1 MRGGLGVLI
10 LLCTSLLFFGISAK
24 TSFIFSSNQPF
35 NNSIIDGPERLCAVF
50 GSVIGTY
57 TGLGEEGD
65 VFQWEITEPDGNILF
80 SRTGGFETISET
92 FSKIGTHQ
100 ISLRILRGNVEIAN
114 ETKSIEV
121 LPGPTLALEESYLV
135 CNGADLTISALDPGT
150 LNFGDY
156 VFEWKNESG
165 DVLGTG
171 NEINVNQPGRYRV
184 EFYFVNS
191 QGENECV
198 TELSTSVLDLNSFSI
213 SPAQSEVCTTQFIEF
228 ESNPNLVGNW
238 YVQKVGE
245 TTRDFLGTGSN
256 FSLFPSRD
264 LSETGD
270 YTMIFQIPNANN
282 PSCIPEVTAEFTY
295 NPEPRIEF
303 FEAFG
308 ASDCAVEDGTLRIRA
323 LTDVDRIS
331 IDSLGISL
339 GPFNAGQIVDFP
351 GLKSGAY
358 SLSTALGSC
367 TFSIGSVVPLDN
379 PIPELEFELSEILP
393 ETCTETGKLPGSFTI
408 VLPNGPTTAGFQ
420 VLNERGVPVIS
431 RDTTALNDTIFIE
444 LPGGVYFFEIFDDN
458 DCSLPKSEEIEI
470 PGLNQVSFSVPA
482 TINVC
487 QSFELF
493 PTTNQALEF
502 LLTDPDG
509 VETIFE
515 AGDPGLLDKTGTYTI
530 VGRIP
535 GQDVLCPF
543 IREIKVNLVDP
554 IDFEPKLIQEDCFG
568 NRVFEADIFGVDPS
582 TAIFTWYNE
591 NDEVVGNG
599 QFLFPTSTGEFKLDV
614 QPANAQAC
622 PILPKSFLI
631 EEPVLS
637 VDVTLTQTKLCEFG
651 PEAIVR
657 LESTFPDAVT
667 DIEWRRFN
675 EDGTIEELPEFDDLK
690 EFQTR
695 IAGTYEA
702 SLFRFIPGISLEE
715 CELGRETIQ
724 LDLIPN
730 KVLFDIPSE
739 LTVCERFELTPQTSE
754 SLDFTVTDPTGN
766 IQSGSTGDPFTLDQE
781 GTYTFLAFDT
791 YPNSTICPEQKQ
803 LIVTLTSPADFEPVM
818 LSEDCNGLKTYQ
830 AQVTNYQPDEVNYF
844 WYDANGNQIGDEEFL
859 DFTTYGDFSLEVQ
872 PRGSTLCQSTQP
884 INFTVEE
891 PILSVAVELITEPLC
906 PDEASTVLTLMADQS
921 EISEIE
927 WWFTDLNGNQTELVS
942 NRGFTEILA
951 FEEGT
956 YEVRVFNAIPC
967 LLGSDQALI
976 LRSQDT
982 VRPEVQESYQVC
994 EEYEIGPTINPGS
1007 FASYEW
1013 YLGEE
1018 LVSTSPTFKPIRAGN
1033 YTLTVYSLEGCAYQ
1047 TEFSTEEECEL
1058 RVAVPTAILPGDP
1071 DREFLVYTNYLI
1083 DELEVFVFNQWGQLI
1098 FYCENSNLISE
1109 ESTCEWDGYFD
1120 GEKIPN
1126 GSYSVRINFRNIE
1139 KNIRGEYLGSILVVE

>member
-1 MRGGLGVLI
+1 M
-10 LLCTSLLFFGISAK
+10 LFFSSTAEK
-24 TSFIFSSNQPF
+24 LYSTSVERPFS
-35 NNSIIDGPERLCAVF
+35 NSIIDGPERLCAVF

-65 VFQWEITEPDGNILF
+65 VYEWEIIEPDGNILF

-100 ISLRILRGNVEIAN
+100 ISLRILRGNVEIGN
-114 ETKSIEV
+114 ETKSIDV
-121 LPGPTLALEESYLV
+121 LPGPTITLEESYIV
-135 CNGADLTISALDPGT
+135 CNGTDLTIPALDPGT
-150 LNFGDY
+150 SNFGDY

-165 DVLGTG
+165 DVIGTD
-171 NEINVNQPGRYRV
+171 NEISVSQPGTYSV
-184 EFYFVNS
+184 EFFFVNS
-191 QGENECV
+191 QGENECI
-198 TELSTSVLDLNSFSI
+198 TELSTSVVDLNSFSI

-228 ESNPNLVGNW
+228 ESNPNIVGDW

-245 TTRDFLGTGSN
+245 TSRKYLGTSSK

-264 LSETGD
+264 LSVIGD

-282 PSCIPEVTAEFTY
+282 PNCIPEVTADFTY
-295 NPEPRIEF
+295 NPEPRIIFE
-303 FEAFG
+303 EAFG
-308 ASDCAVEDGTLRIRA
+308 ASDCSVDDGVLRIRA
-323 LTDVDRIS
+323 LTDVDRIT

-339 GPFNAGQIVDFP
+339 GPFTAGQIVDFP

-358 SLSTALGSC
+358 TLNTSLGSC
-367 TFSIGSVVPLDN
+367 SYSIASVVPLAN
-379 PIPELEFELSEILP
+379 PVSELNFEISEILP
-393 ETCTETGKLPGSFTI
+393 ETCTDTGKLPGSFTV
-408 VLPNGPTTAGFQ
+408 VLPNGPTKAGFK
-420 VLNERGVPVIS
+420 VLNERGIPVVAQ
-431 RDTTALNDTIFIE
+431 DTTDLNDTIFIE
-444 LPGGVYFFEIFDDN
+444 LSGGIYFFEIFN
-458 DCSLPKSEEIEI
+458 ESGCSLPRSEEIEI
-470 PGLNQVSFSVPA
+470 PGLSQVSFSVPA

-493 PTTNQALEF
+493 PATNQPLEF

-515 AGDPGLLDKTGTYTI
+515 DGDPGLIDKAGTYTI
-530 VGRIP
+530 IGRIP

-543 IREIKVNLVDP
+543 MRKINVTLVDP

-568 NRVFEADIFGVDPS
+568 NRVFEADIFGVDPT
-582 TAIFTWYNE
+582 TAIFTWFNE

-622 PILPKSFLI
+622 PIPPKSFTI

-651 PEAIVR
+651 PEAIVT

-675 EDGTIEELPEFDDLK
+675 EDGTIEELPEYDDLT

-695 IAGTYEA
+695 TPGTYEA

-724 LDLIPN
+724 LDLIPD

-739 LTVCERFELTPQTSE
+739 LTVCESFELAPETTE
-754 SLDFTVTDPTGN
+754 SLDFTVTDPAGN
-766 IQSGSTGDPFTLDQE
+766 TQSGSTGESFTLDQE

-791 YPNSTICPEQKQ
+791 DPNSNICPEQKEI
-803 LIVTLTSPADFEPVM
+803 IVTLTEPVDFEPV
-818 LSEDCNGLKTYQ
+818 LVSEDCNGLKTYQ
-830 AQVTNYQPDEVNYF
+830 AQVTNYSNSEVDYF
-844 WYDANGNQIGDEEFL
+844 WFDAGGNQIGDEEFL
-859 DFTTYGDFSLEVQ
+859 DFITYGDFSLEVQ
-872 PRGSTLCQSTQP
+872 PGGSTICPSTQP

-891 PILSVAVELITEPLC
+891 PVLNVDVTMLTEPLC
-906 PDEASTVLTLMADQS
+906 PDEASTVLTLQADQT
-921 EISEIE
+921 EISEIQ
-927 WWFTDLNGNQTELVS
+927 WWFTDLNGNESELVT

-956 YEVRVFNAIPC
+956 YEVRVFNYLPC

-976 LRSQDT
+976 LRSQDP
-982 VRPEVQESYQVC
+982 VRPEVEESYQVC
-994 EEYEIGPTINPGS
+994 EEYEIGPTINPGN

-1013 YLGEE
+1013 YLGED
-1018 LVSTSPTFKPIRAGN
+1018 LVSTSPTFKPIRAGS

-1047 TEFSTEEECEL
+1047 AEFVTEEECEL
-1058 RVAVPTAILPGDP
+1058 RVAVPTAIVPGDP
-1071 DREFLVYTNYLI
+1071 EREFLVYTNYLI
-1083 DELEVFVFNQWGQLI
+1083 DELEVWVFNQWGQLI

-1139 KNIRGEYLGSILVVE
+1139 KNISGEYLGSILVIE